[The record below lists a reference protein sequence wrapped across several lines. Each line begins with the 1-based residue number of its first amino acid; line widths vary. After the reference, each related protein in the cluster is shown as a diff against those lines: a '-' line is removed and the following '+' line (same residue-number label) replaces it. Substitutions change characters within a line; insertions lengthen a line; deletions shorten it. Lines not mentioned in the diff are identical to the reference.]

1 MAARPE
7 RRIRHQAVTIRL
19 RIGAANQQSEDGR
32 SMRTFI
38 EPDDLTG
45 LVLAHCEARHL
56 AGLERMAGSTS
67 KGVYRLTF
75 ADGTTLVLF
84 AWRSAEN
91 YWPAGPDAAED
102 PFAGPAGAAD
112 FAAAHAALT
121 AAGVRVPRLWV
132 IDRSRQHF
140 PADVALVEDV
150 RGGSLEDLMERDPAA
165 AAEPLARLGSA
176 IRAMQASQGARFG
189 KLALLTAEERP
200 DGMRPDGVRP
210 EDVIA
215 RRALRHL
222 EAAAAQVPRL
232 AAAQPRLMALLAA
245 MRADIEPRHE
255 YALVHG
261 ELGPDHVLLDDSAQ
275 PVIIDIEGVTYFD
288 VEWEHA
294 FLRLRF
300 SADHARLG
308 LAGVDEARVRLYDL
322 AQRLSLIEGP
332 LRIAATD
339 YPDRDW
345 MLDLA
350 EYHTNAVLA
359 GLAGS

>member
-38 EPDDLTG
+38 EQANLTG
-45 LVLAHCEARHL
+45 LVRAHCRGRRL

-75 ADGTTLVLF
+75 DDGTTLVLF

-102 PFAGPAGAAD
+102 PFAGPTGAAD
-112 FAAAHAALT
+112 FAASHAALT
-121 AAGVRVPRLWV
+121 AAGVRVPRLQV
-132 IDRSRQHF
+132 IDQSQEYF

-165 AAEPLARLGSA
+165 AAEPLARLGSS
-176 IRAMQASQGARFG
+176 IRAMHASRGAQFG
-189 KLALLTAEERP
+189 KLAPLTVPEHSEA
-200 DGMRPDGVRP
+200 GRP

-232 AAAQPRLMALLAA
+232 AAAQPKVAALLAA
-245 MRADIEPRHE
+245 LRADIEPRRE

-300 SADHARLG
+300 WADYAGLG
-308 LAGVDEARVRLYDL
+308 LAEVDEARVRFYDF

-350 EYHTNAVLA
+350 EYHTNVVLA
-359 GLAGS
+359 AVAGS